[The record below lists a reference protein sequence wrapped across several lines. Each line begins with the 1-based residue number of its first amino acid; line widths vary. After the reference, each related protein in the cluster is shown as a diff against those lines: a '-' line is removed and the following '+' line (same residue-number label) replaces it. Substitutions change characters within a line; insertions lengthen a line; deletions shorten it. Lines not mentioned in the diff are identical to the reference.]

1 MSGSL
6 KLALVIIASVVVL
19 GLVLKLLAIVWHVIW
34 GVLVPIGVLA
44 LIGIVVYNLVGRKAL
59 GGNRRYLP

>member
-6 KLALVIIASVVVL
+6 KLALVIIGAVVAI
-19 GLVLKLLAIVWHVIW
+19 GLVLQLIAVVWHVIW
-34 GVLVPIGVLA
+34 HVLVPIGILA
-44 LIGIVVYNLVGRKAL
+44 LIGVVVYNLVGRKAL

>member
-6 KLALVIIASVVVL
+6 KLALVIIASVVVI
-19 GLVLKLLAIVWHVIW
+19 GLALKLLAFVWHIIW
-34 GVLVPIGVLA
+34 GVLIPVGVLVLIGVVA
-44 LIGIVVYNLVGRKAL
+44 YNFFGRKAL